1 MFSKE
6 SKSQVQFTAATVGNP
21 ESPHDLKVIRSPSSS
36 ADKKNKS
43 WHLVSLV
50 SEATVKVFP
59 LQNSFCMWEWLPSAL
74 ACETLMI
81 KPNAQA
87 QSWITDK
94 QPWLLLQ
101 PVLAFS
107 TEWCS
112 EAVYLRLGN
121 RENGYSS
128 SPDVHNSIS
137 QFFPMVKDFKLRWI
151 FKVWLLMLKMTPTGS
166 GWKQAQ
172 LICMIPFRPLNIDIK
187 PWKWGQIM
195 HTSYHFILKY
205 A

>member
-21 ESPHDLKVIRSPSSS
+21 ESPHDPKVIQSPSPS

-50 SEATVKVFP
+50 SEATVKAFP
-59 LQNSFCMWEWLPSAL
+59 LQNLFCMWEWLPSAL

-87 QSWITDK
+87 QSWITDTTM
-94 QPWLLLQ
+94 
-101 PVLAFS
+101 AISAASSHS
-107 TEWCS
+107 TEGCS
-112 EAVYLRLGN
+112 EAVYLLLGN
-121 RENGYSS
+121 RENCYSS

-172 LICMIPFRPLNIDIK
+172 LICISLLGLLI
-187 PWKWGQIM
+187 
-195 HTSYHFILKY
+195 
-205 A
+205 